1 MNPFDYNNS
10 PTPEMVGKMNEV
22 RAKSKELAEII
33 LTIDNSAE
41 RTLAMRSLEIAAMW
55 ANKAVTHQPKEQVQ

>member
-10 PTPEMVGKMNEV
+10 PTPEMIGKMNDV
-22 RAKSKELAEII
+22 RAKAKELAEVI

-55 ANKAVTHQPKEQVQ
+55 ANKAITHQPEAK